1 MLDKWGDM
9 VYNEYVERTRKEGF
23 NMSDSVLVLL
33 VFFGFILFIAFM
45 VFLELKISDFIHN
58 GKEAKR
64 RKEHPEFFRLY
75 EEYDEK
81 GNTACHFHN
90 TEIAPRKR
98 KVDAMLK
105 EEPYW
110 PQQVREQKIEEV
122 EKLRREIYT
131 AECMYKG
138 LNKETEEV
146 RKKVA
151 DYVHTHNIKWA
162 GDWD

>member
-1 MLDKWGDM
+1 MD
-9 VYNEYVERTRKEGF
+9 E
-23 NMSDSVLVLL
+23 SVLGLL
-33 VFFGFILFIAFM
+33 AIFGFFAFLALM
-45 VFLELKISDFIHN
+45 VFAEFKISDALSN
-58 GKEAKR
+58 RKEAKR

-75 EEYDEK
+75 DEYDEK
-81 GNTACHFHN
+81 GSTACRFHN

-98 KVDAMLK
+98 KVDALLK

-110 PQQVREQKIEEV
+110 PQQVREKKLEEIET
-122 EKLRREIYT
+122 LRCGIYT

-138 LNKETEEV
+138 LDKETEEA

-151 DYVHTHNIKWA
+151 EYVHTHNIKWA

>member
-1 MLDKWGDM
+1 
-9 VYNEYVERTRKEGF
+9 
-23 NMSDSVLVLL
+23 MSDSVLGLL
-33 VFFGFILFIAFM
+33 AFFGFIFFIAFA
-45 VFLELKISDFIHN
+45 VYAEFKIIDARSTR
-58 GKEAKR
+58 KEAKR

-75 EEYDEK
+75 DEYGEK
-81 GNTACHFHN
+81 GNTACHFYN

-110 PQQVREQKIEEV
+110 PQQVREQKMEEV

-138 LNKETEEV
+138 LNKETEEA

-151 DYVHTHNIKWA
+151 DYVREHNTKWA
-162 GDWD
+162 GNWD

>member
-1 MLDKWGDM
+1 MGIGILAVCGCIGL
-9 VYNEYVERTRKEGF
+9 VGG
-23 NMSDSVLVLL
+23 LVLICF
-33 VFFGFILFIAFM
+33 VIHK
-45 VFLELKISDFIHN
+45 VENFLDR
-58 GKEAKR
+58 KR
-64 RKEHPEFFRLY
+64 NKKHLREHPEYFRLY
-75 EEYDEK
+75 RDFSGK
-81 GNTACHFHN
+81 ANTNLRFHN

-110 PQQVREQKIEEV
+110 PQEVREKKMEEI

-138 LNKETEEV
+138 LNKETEEA

-151 DYVHTHNIKWA
+151 EYVHTHNIKWA

>member
-1 MLDKWGDM
+1 MD
-9 VYNEYVERTRKEGF
+9 E
-23 NMSDSVLVLL
+23 SVLALL
-33 VFFGFILFIAFM
+33 VIFGFFAFIALAVYAEF
-45 VFLELKISDFIHN
+45 KISDVLSDR
-58 GKEAKR
+58 KEAKR

-75 EEYDEK
+75 DEYDEK
-81 GNTACHFHN
+81 GTTACRFYN

-110 PQQVREQKIEEV
+110 PREVREQKMEEI

-131 AECMYKG
+131 AECMDRA
-138 LNKETEEV
+138 LDKETEEAK
-146 RKKVA
+146 KKVA
-151 DYVHTHNIKWA
+151 DYVRKHNIKWM

>member
-1 MLDKWGDM
+1 MDE
-9 VYNEYVERTRKEGF
+9 N
-23 NMSDSVLVLL
+23 VLVLL
-33 VFFGFILFIAFM
+33 VIFGFFALIALLVYAEF
-45 VFLELKISDFIHN
+45 KISDILSDR
-58 GKEAKR
+58 KEAKR
-64 RKEHPEFFRLY
+64 HKEHPEFFRLY

-81 GNTACHFHN
+81 GNIACRFHN

-98 KVDAMLK
+98 KVKAMLD
-105 EEPYW
+105 EEMYW
-110 PQQVREQKIEEV
+110 PQQVREQKMEEV

-151 DYVHTHNIKWA
+151 DYVHAHNIKWA

>member
-1 MLDKWGDM
+1 MD
-9 VYNEYVERTRKEGF
+9 E
-23 NMSDSVLVLL
+23 SVLALLAIFGFFATIALL
-33 VFFGFILFIAFM
+33 VYAEF
-45 VFLELKISDFIHN
+45 KISDILSDR
-58 GKEAKR
+58 KETKH

-75 EEYDEK
+75 EIYNEK
-81 GNTACHFHN
+81 GNDACRFHN

-110 PQQVREQKIEEV
+110 PREVREQKMEEI

-131 AECMYKG
+131 AECMDKA
-138 LNKETEEV
+138 LDKETEEAK
-146 RKKVA
+146 KKVA
-151 DYVHTHNIKWA
+151 DYVREHNIKWA